1 MENKQE
7 QQVVD
12 TTMSYLT
19 LRKLLGALGI
29 LLPLLLLIFNEFKV
43 QASISHFYY
52 TKSSVVFTSILFA
65 FGLFLFSYR
74 GRLKEKEL
82 VSDKT
87 LTNIGGILA
96 VLTAIIPTAVCQL
109 DNCDFT
115 GIQSSLAN
123 LSLEKGVSTQFI
135 HNDKW
140 IGITHLICAVGFL
153 TIMGWMSFNRF
164 TKGNT
169 TPRKKIFYRFCAF
182 MVWLPIIAL
191 GVLMKFDLKFTN
203 YDIFI
208 GEWIS
213 LFFFGISWLVKGKG
227 LEKFGV

>member
-1 MENKQE
+1 METQQ

-19 LRKLLGALGI
+19 LRKLLGTLGI
-29 LLPLLLLIFNEFKV
+29 VLPILLLVFNDFKV

-65 FGLFLFSYR
+65 FGLFLFCYR
-74 GRLKEKEL
+74 GRLKETEL

-87 LTNIGGILA
+87 LTNIGGLLA
-96 VLTAIIPTAVCQL
+96 ILTALIPTAVCQL
-109 DNCDFT
+109 DNCDFP
-115 GIQSSLAN
+115 GIQSSLN
-123 LSLEKGVSTQFI
+123 DLSLEKGISTQFI

-140 IGITHLICAVGFL
+140 IGITHLACAVGFL

-169 TPRKKIFYRFCAF
+169 STIKKIFYKTCGI

-191 GVLMKFDLKFTN
+191 GVLIGVDTQFTN

-208 GEWIS
+208 AEWIA
-213 LFFFGISWLVKGKG
+213 LFFFGISWLVKGKA
-227 LEKFGV
+227 LQKFGV

>member
-1 MENKQE
+1 MENKQ

-19 LRKLLGALGI
+19 LRKLLGTLGI
-29 LLPLLLLIFNEFKV
+29 LLPILLLIFNEFKV

-74 GRLKEKEL
+74 GRLKETEL

-87 LTNIGGILA
+87 LTNIGGLLA
-96 VLTAIIPTAVCQL
+96 ILTALIPTAVCQL
-109 DNCDFT
+109 DNCNFT
-115 GIQSSLAN
+115 SFQSKLST
-123 LSLEKGVSTQFI
+123 LSLEEGISTLFI

-140 IGITHLICAVGFL
+140 IGVIHLLCAVGFL

-169 TPRKKIFYRFCAF
+169 TANKKIFYRVCAF

-191 GVLMKFDLKFTN
+191 GVLMKFDLKLTN